1 MIFGFI
7 TFLLPIIILIALFG
21 GGISFFGIPTI
32 NLTDYKIKEEGV
44 DLEDGA
50 LFEIQGNKS
59 GFTAWLLDKLSIR
72 DREIRFLFF
81 EESSLRIEGKDT
93 FERMSTRDTYT
104 SNIGYSKAKILL
116 IFAILGLLATLGS
129 LINFF
134 EYGDDFTP
142 VLFTGFLAWLFYFL
156 YRRSSMIKLVTKTAG
171 GSAMGINIKK
181 GDKTVSEEDLEKI
194 KNILHSSIESSSRF
208 YNTHYSK

>member
-1 MIFGFI
+1 MIFTYLI
-7 TFLLPIIILIALFG
+7 PLLLLLLLS
-21 GGISFFGIPTI
+21 GGISFGIPTI
-32 NLTDYKIKEEGV
+32 NLTDYKIQEEGV

-50 LFEIQGNKS
+50 LFEIQGNRS

-116 IFAILGLLATLGS
+116 IFSIIGLFATLAS

-134 EYGDDFTP
+134 DYGDDFTP

-156 YRRSSMIKLVTKTAG
+156 YKRSSMIKLVTKTAG
-171 GSAMGINIKK
+171 GSAMGINIRK